1 MFETAML
8 ESGFSFDKPQEYTS
22 RVFDLLKSNMGI
34 EKDAEL
40 VDETQ
45 FHLPEE
51 EDEEDKKEETKEET
65 KEAPKDEL

>member
-1 MFETAML
+1 
-8 ESGFSFDKPQEYTS
+8 
-22 RVFDLLKSNMGI
+22 MGI